1 MVEPKKQ
8 SHVTVAVYNVCAA
21 SSFFFCE
28 VCVPLLLL
36 FFCEVCVP
44 LLIVR
49 CRCLAYYYCALL
61 SLSNIIFGLV

>member
-1 MVEPKKQ
+1 MVEPQKTKPRYRSRVQ
-8 SHVTVAVYNVCAA
+8 RVCR
-21 SSFFFCE
+21 FFFF
-28 VCVPLLLL
+28 